1 MPRFSESLF
10 ESIRDYG
17 RMSPT
22 EGRRQPMQAAPVY
35 QQMGTTDPLARSLGR
50 LFGNVGFD
58 TSSLQTG
65 EERAQAAMKKAGEQ
79 EFATPEA
86 RMVAMLEAQLPTLRP
101 QAQMQAMDQIRQ
113 LRDIERQRAAA
124 EAEQRKARGEEEKQQ
139 AVERGKQN
147 LVRMASDP
155 EFDFANPKQKAG
167 YLSMA
172 RAYGVEP
179 KDALELYDSLKPEAK
194 KAVGSRA
201 APTKFTIYVPG
212 RGNVEYAV
220 YRDEETGEV
229 IQKEIGLAEAEPVEE
244 KGRGE
249 ISTKAESQFAEL
261 SKIATDASYALTR
274 NRQLVDDLLANPEKA
289 TGIFSSIRTGI
300 LDAAGLRDAE
310 EIAKT
315 NFLRVRNTNIVGGL
329 PPGVASDRDIEIF
342 SAGFPSENASTA
354 EILAYLQA
362 EQRILGA
369 QQDMAR
375 LADQHLT
382 EQAEQGQKATMVGFE
397 TKKQQYGTTYN
408 KMMKDMQA
416 ELAAGADSTATE
428 QKYKRYMQEIFG
440 FVPAY
445 HR

>member
-1 MPRFSESLF
+1 
-10 ESIRDYG
+10 
-17 RMSPT
+17 
-22 EGRRQPMQAAPVY
+22 MQAAPVY
-35 QQMGTTDPLARSLGR
+35 QQMGTKDPLARSLGR

>member
-10 ESIRDYG
+10 ESIRNFG

-22 EGRRQPMQAAPVY
+22 EGRRRALEQPTQY
-35 QQMGTTDPLARSLGR
+35 QQMGTTDPLARSLGKM
-50 LFGNVGFD
+50 FGGLGVD
-58 TSSLQTG
+58 TSYMQTG
-65 EERAQAAMKKAGEQ
+65 EERAQAAMQKAGEQ
-79 EFATPEA
+79 EFASPEA
-86 RMVAMLEAQLPTLRP
+86 RMIAMLEAQMPTLRP
-101 QAQMQAMDQIRQ
+101 TAQMQAMDQIRQ

-124 EAEQRKARGEEEKQQ
+124 EAEKKAETAVAERQET
-139 AVERGKQN
+139 VERGKQN

-179 KDALELYDSLKPEAK
+179 KEALELYDSLKPEAK

-201 APTKFTIYVPG
+201 APTKFTIDVPG

-229 IQKEIGLAEAEPVEE
+229 IQKEIGLAEAKPIEE

-249 ISTKAESQFAEL
+249 ITRQAEAQFAEL
-261 SKIATDASYALTR
+261 SKTATDASYALTR

-315 NFLRVRNTNIVGGL
+315 NFLRVRNSNIVNDL
-329 PPGVASDRDIEIF
+329 PPGVASDTDVRIF
-342 SAGFPSENASTA
+342 SAGFPSETASST

-382 EQAEQGQKATMVGFE
+382 QQAEQGLKATMVGFE
-397 TKKQQYGTTYN
+397 TKKQEYGATYS

-416 ELAAGADSTATE
+416 ELAAGADSTVTE